1 MSSKSLGPTAN
12 LIRNSRLMAMPQPLA
27 HTLSDSQLFRA
38 PYPTHQAIT
47 TPESSRARGDWGLK
61 RSMPRK
67 VESTYIKYNDIDTI
81 EHMTKIESAHDTV
94 MTLKK
99 WQEMDIPLQ
108 LRDQRARSFT
118 SAFYFEN
125 TPPPEGQPDSIQPI
139 WGYRKKFVQHMTPG
153 QLKNYAIKKLVPRRK
168 EFEAFADLWFSP
180 PAPATNPSEPSS
192 SHLKTETGAELSPT
206 TSPTT
211 STPAAAKT
219 VTGISDPFVLPTFT
233 VDSLSPALK
242 TARFDSTKAYN
253 AVREFLQIP
262 LREVPMTIHPS
273 AGMHYTLDTSYLEN
287 HPEYGP
293 NRNKEVRARLIHKL
307 DSRTIDTYRKR
318 TFYVIGG
325 IVQYAQHESSPS
337 NEQTSYSISQLIRV
351 TPLAAEL
358 DHQGRISIE
367 LNRFVPIQL
376 YQELIGKSAEKFKFG
391 ENKDEFDSYKNASI
405 SPNTPL
411 KDGRGKSVDQPG
423 EMDQRLVS
431 LLDFLKDNS
440 KSGP

>member
-12 LIRNSRLMAMPQPLA
+12 LIRNSRLMAMPQPLT

-61 RSMPRK
+61 RSIPRK
-67 VESTYIKYNDIDTI
+67 VESTYIKYNDIDTM

-125 TPPPEGQPDSIQPI
+125 TPPPEGQPDSAQPI

-153 QLKNYAIKKLVPRRK
+153 QLKNFVNKKLVPRRR
-168 EFEAFADLWFSP
+168 EFEAFADLWFNP
-180 PAPATNPSEPSS
+180 PSLSTGPSEPSS
-192 SHLKTETGAELSPT
+192 TLPQTETSSESSSSSAV
-206 TSPTT
+206 
-211 STPAAAKT
+211 AAAASGT
-219 VTGISDPFVLPTFT
+219 SESVVLPNFST
-233 VDSLSPALK
+233 DSLSPALK

-262 LREVPMTIHPS
+262 LREVPMAIHPS
-273 AGMHYTLDTSYLEN
+273 AGMHYILDTSYLEN

-293 NRNKEVRARLIHKL
+293 NRNKEIRARLIHKL
-307 DSRTIDTYRKR
+307 DSKTIDTYRKR

-325 IVQYAQHESSPS
+325 IVQYAQHESSPT
-337 NEQTSYSISQLIRV
+337 NEQTSYSISQVIRV

-367 LNRFVPIQL
+367 LDRFAPIQL
-376 YQELIGKSAEKFKFG
+376 YQDLVGKSAEKIKLG
-391 ENKDEFDSYKNASI
+391 ENKDEFDSYKNTST
-405 SPNTPL
+405 SPTTPL

-440 KSGP
+440 RPGL

>member
-27 HTLSDSQLFRA
+27 HTLADSQLFRA

-125 TPPPEGQPDSIQPI
+125 TPSPESQSDSTQPI

-153 QLKNYAIKKLVPRRK
+153 QLKNFVNKKLVPRRK
-168 EFEAFADLWFSP
+168 EFEAFANLWFSP
-180 PAPATNPSEPSS
+180 PGLATDPSEPSS
-192 SHLKTETGAELSPT
+192 THPEPETSFESSSSSSSP
-206 TSPTT
+206 SP
-211 STPAAAKT
+211 SKAAAIDASEP
-219 VTGISDPFVLPTFT
+219 VVLPNFT
-233 VDSLSPALK
+233 IESLSPALK

-293 NRNKEVRARLIHKL
+293 NRNREIQARLIHKL
-307 DSRTIDTYRKR
+307 DSRIIDTYRKR
-318 TFYVIGG
+318 TYYVIGG
-325 IVQYAQHESSPS
+325 VVQYAQHESSPS
-337 NEQTSYSISQLIRV
+337 NEQTSYSISQVIRV

-367 LNRFVPIQL
+367 LDRFAPIQL
-376 YQELIGKSAEKFKFG
+376 YKDLVGKTAEKIKFG
-391 ENKDEFDSYKNASI
+391 ENKDEFDSYKNAS
-405 SPNTPL
+405 SPTNAPL

-423 EMDQRLVS
+423 DMDQRLVS

-440 KSGP
+440 KPGL

>member
-1 MSSKSLGPTAN
+1 MSSKALSPTAS
-12 LIRNSRLMAMPQPLA
+12 LIRNSRLVAMPPPLT
-27 HTLSDSQLFRA
+27 HTLSESQLFRA

-61 RSMPRK
+61 RSIPRK

-118 SAFYFEN
+118 SAFYFE
-125 TPPPEGQPDSIQPI
+125 TTSPSDEQPDSTQPI

-153 QLKNYAIKKLVPRRK
+153 QLKNFVSKKLVPRRK
-168 EFEAFADLWFSP
+168 EFEAFADLWFNP
-180 PAPATNPSEPSS
+180 QGLPKDPSEQ
-192 SHLKTETGAELSPT
+192 
-206 TSPTT
+206 T
-211 STPAAAKT
+211 STPTRADTNPKSSST
-219 VTGISDPFVLPTFT
+219 FSETSDAVVPPSFNIG
-233 VDSLSPALK
+233 SLSSALK
-242 TARFDSTKAYN
+242 TARFDSNKAYN

-273 AGMHYTLDTSYLEN
+273 AGMHYILDTSYLEN

-293 NRNKEVRARLIHKL
+293 NRNKEVPARLVHKL
-307 DSRTIDTYRKR
+307 DSRTIDTYRKK

-325 IVQYAQHESSPS
+325 IVQYAQHENSPS
-337 NEQTSYSISQLIRV
+337 NEQTAYAVSQVIKV

-367 LNRFVPIQL
+367 LDRFAPIHL
-376 YQELIGKSAEKFKFG
+376 YQSLVGKSADKLKLNEG
-391 ENKDEFDSYKNASI
+391 KDDFDSYKSSST
-405 SPNTPL
+405 SPTTPP
-411 KDGRGKSVDQPG
+411 KDIRGKSVDQP
-423 EMDQRLVS
+423 DQMHERLVT
-431 LLDFLKDNS
+431 LLDFLKDPIN
-440 KSGP
+440 K